1 MRVFRFGA
9 SSPKNT
15 GGARLPSEK
24 SLANLRP
31 PWKKGE
37 SGNPKGR
44 PKGSKNSFESIVRR
58 KLDEPVPGKDDGTT
72 KLDVL
77 AEIFVSQLLNK
88 KNREAFAHYIEREW
102 PKVSK
107 HEVAADVEL
116 SGEMEI
122 AAAELARFLGEL
134 E

>member
-1 MRVFRFGA
+1 M
-9 SSPKNT
+9 
-15 GGARLPSEK
+15 PSDK

-44 PKGSKNSFESIVRR
+44 PKGSKNSFESIVRA
-58 KLDEPVPGKDDGTT
+58 KLAEEVPGAADGTT

-88 KNREAFAHYIEREW
+88 KNKDAFAQFIEREW

-107 HEVAADVEL
+107 HEVVADVEL
-116 SGEMEI
+116 SGEMEV
-122 AAAELARFLGEL
+122 AAAELSRFLGEL
-134 E
+134 D

>member
-1 MRVFRFGA
+1 M
-9 SSPKNT
+9 
-15 GGARLPSEK
+15 PSEK

-102 PKVSK
+102 PKVSR

>member
-1 MRVFRFGA
+1 M
-9 SSPKNT
+9 PT
-15 GGARLPSEK
+15 EK

-31 PWKKGE
+31 PWKPGE

-44 PKGSKNSFESIVRR
+44 AKGSKNTLESIVRA
-58 KLDEPVPGKDDGTT
+58 KLDEQLPGAADGTT

-88 KNREAFAHYIEREW
+88 KNKEAFTHYIEREW
-102 PKVSK
+102 PRISK

-116 SGEMEI
+116 SGEMEV
-122 AAAELARFLGEL
+122 AAAELSRFLGEL
-134 E
+134 D

>member
-1 MRVFRFGA
+1 M
-9 SSPKNT
+9 
-15 GGARLPSEK
+15 PSDK

-44 PKGSKNSFESIVRR
+44 PKGSKNSFESIVRA
-58 KLDEPVPGKDDGTT
+58 KLAEEVPGAADGTT

-88 KNREAFAHYIEREW
+88 KNKDAFAQFIEREW

-116 SGEMEI
+116 SGEMEV
-122 AAAELARFLGEL
+122 AAAELSRFLGEL
-134 E
+134 D